1 MSLPLATSTWD
12 DEEYD
17 AIQRVIKSD
26 RFSMGPEVE
35 QFEKEFASFFGSK
48 YAIMSNSGSSA
59 NLLAVAGMIYAKGI
73 DLKPGDEVLVPAVS
87 WSTTYFPV
95 HQYGLTM
102 RFVDINEET
111 LNIDLD
117 AVEEAITEK
126 TKLIFAVNLLGNSVD
141 YHRLLEIADKNNLH
155 VIEDNCESLGATI
168 SGKQAGTFGLAGT
181 FSCFFSHHIST
192 MEGGITVTDD
202 EELYHVMLSLR
213 AHGWTRNLPQE
224 NHVIE
229 KSNDPFMESFRF
241 VLPGYNL
248 RPLEMSGAIGQAQ
261 LRKVDDIIA
270 GRRRNAVTFQNL
282 MKEIPEIMIQ
292 REIGESSWFG
302 FSIVLPEWCDR
313 APVLDIL
320 REAGIET
327 RPIVAGNFT
336 LNPVI
341 EYLDHSI
348 HGPLNAAN
356 KIHEQ
361 GFFVGNHHY
370 DISEQLGHFANL
382 LKTCL
387 DDQRQ

>member
-12 DEEYD
+12 HEEYD
-17 AIQRVIKSD
+17 AIQRVIESD

-35 QFEKEFASFFGSK
+35 KFEKQFASFFGAK
-48 YAIMSNSGSSA
+48 YALMSNSGSSA
-59 NLLAVAGMIYAKGI
+59 NLLAVAGMIYSKGI

-117 AVEEAITEK
+117 AVEAAITEK

-141 YHRLLEIADKNNLH
+141 YHRLLEIAEKNNLY

-168 SGKQAGTFGLAGT
+168 DGKQAGTFGLAGT

-192 MEGGITVTDD
+192 MEGGVTVTDD

-224 NHVIE
+224 NHVVE
-229 KSNDPFMESFRF
+229 KSDDPFMESFRF

-261 LRKVDDIIA
+261 LRKVDEIIS
-270 GRRRNAVTFQNL
+270 GRRKNAVTFQNV

-302 FSIVLPEWCDR
+302 FSIVLPDWCKR
-313 APVLDIL
+313 APVLDAL

-341 EYLDHSI
+341 EHLDHSI
-348 HGPLNAAN
+348 HGPLDAAN

-370 DISEQLGHFANL
+370 DITQQLTQFASL
-382 LKTCL
+382 LKSCL
-387 DDQRQ
+387 DHQRQ

>member
-1 MSLPLATSTWD
+1 MSLPLATSTWNH
-12 DEEYD
+12 EEYD
-17 AIQRVIKSD
+17 AIQRVIESD

-35 QFEKEFASFFGSK
+35 KFEKEFASFFGSK
-48 YAIMSNSGSSA
+48 YALMSNSGSSA

-117 AVEEAITEK
+117 AVEAAITEK

-168 SGKQAGTFGLAGT
+168 AGKQAGTFGLAGT

-224 NHVIE
+224 NHVVE

-261 LRKVDDIIA
+261 LRKVDDIIS
-270 GRRRNAVTFQNL
+270 GRRKNAVTFQNL
-282 MKEIPEIMIQ
+282 MKEVPEIMIQ
-292 REIGESSWFG
+292 REVGESSWFG
-302 FSIVLPEWCDR
+302 FSIVLPDWCKR
-313 APVLDIL
+313 APVLDVL

-341 EYLDHSI
+341 EHLNHSI
-348 HGPLNAAN
+348 HGPLDAAN

-370 DISEQLGHFANL
+370 DISQQLGQFANL
-382 LKTCL
+382 LKSCL

>member
-1 MSLPLATSTWD
+1 
-12 DEEYD
+12 
-17 AIQRVIKSD
+17 
-26 RFSMGPEVE
+26 
-35 QFEKEFASFFGSK
+35 
-48 YAIMSNSGSSA
+48 MSNSGSSA
-59 NLLAVAGMIYAKGI
+59 NLLAVAGMIYSKGI

-117 AVEEAITEK
+117 AVEAAITEK
-126 TKLIFAVNLLGNSVD
+126 TKLIFAVNLLGSSVD
-141 YHRLLEIADKNNLH
+141 YHRLLEIAERNNLH

-168 SGKQAGTFGLAGT
+168 AGKQAGTFGLAGT

-192 MEGGITVTDD
+192 MEGGITLTDD

-224 NHVIE
+224 NHVVE

-270 GRRRNAVTFQNL
+270 GRRKNAVTFQNL
-282 MKEIPEIMIQ
+282 MKEVPEIMIQ
-292 REIGESSWFG
+292 REVGESSWFG
-302 FSIVLPEWCDR
+302 FSIVLPDWCER
-313 APVLDIL
+313 APVLDVL

-341 EYLDHSI
+341 EHLNHSI
-348 HGPLNAAN
+348 HGSLDAAN
-356 KIHEQ
+356 KIHEK

-370 DISEQLGHFANL
+370 DISQQLGQFANL
-382 LKTCL
+382 LKSCL

>member
-12 DEEYD
+12 HEEYD
-17 AIQRVIKSD
+17 AIQRVIESD

-35 QFEKEFASFFGSK
+35 KFEKQFASFFGAK
-48 YAIMSNSGSSA
+48 YALMSNSGSSA
-59 NLLAVAGMIYAKGI
+59 NLLAVAGMIYSKGI

-117 AVEEAITEK
+117 AVEAAITEK

-141 YHRLLEIADKNNLH
+141 YHRLLEIAEKNNLY

-168 SGKQAGTFGLAGT
+168 DGKQAGTFGLAGT
-181 FSCFFSHHIST
+181 FSCSFSHHIST
-192 MEGGITVTDD
+192 MEGGVTVTDD

-224 NHVIE
+224 NHVVE
-229 KSNDPFMESFRF
+229 KSDDPFMESFRF

-261 LRKVDDIIA
+261 LRKVDEIIS
-270 GRRRNAVTFQNL
+270 GRRKNAVTFQNV
-282 MKEIPEIMIQ
+282 MKEVPEIMIQ

-302 FSIVLPEWCDR
+302 FSIVLPDWCKR
-313 APVLDIL
+313 APVLDAL

-341 EYLDHSI
+341 EHLDHSI
-348 HGPLNAAN
+348 HGPLDAAN

-370 DISEQLGHFANL
+370 DITQQLTQFASL
-382 LKTCL
+382 LKSCL
-387 DDQRQ
+387 DHQRQ

>member
-1 MSLPLATSTWD
+1 
-12 DEEYD
+12 
-17 AIQRVIKSD
+17 
-26 RFSMGPEVE
+26 
-35 QFEKEFASFFGSK
+35 
-48 YAIMSNSGSSA
+48 
-59 NLLAVAGMIYAKGI
+59 
-73 DLKPGDEVLVPAVS
+73 
-87 WSTTYFPV
+87 
-95 HQYGLTM
+95 
-102 RFVDINEET
+102 
-111 LNIDLD
+111 
-117 AVEEAITEK
+117 
-126 TKLIFAVNLLGNSVD
+126 
-141 YHRLLEIADKNNLH
+141 
-155 VIEDNCESLGATI
+155 
-168 SGKQAGTFGLAGT
+168 
-181 FSCFFSHHIST
+181 

-313 APVLDIL
+313 APVLDVL

-348 HGPLNAAN
+348 HGPLDAAN

>member
-12 DEEYD
+12 HEEYD
-17 AIQRVIKSD
+17 AIQRVITSD

-35 QFEKEFASFFGSK
+35 KFEKEFASFFGSK
-48 YAIMSNSGSSA
+48 YALMSNSGSSA

-117 AVEEAITEK
+117 AVEAAITEK
-126 TKLIFAVNLLGNSVD
+126 TKLIFAVNLLGNCVD
-141 YHRLLEIADKNNLH
+141 YHRLLEIAEKNNLY

-168 SGKQAGTFGLAGT
+168 AGKQAGTFGLAGT

-192 MEGGITVTDD
+192 MEGGITLTDD

-224 NHVIE
+224 NHVVE

-261 LRKVDDIIA
+261 LRKVEDIIT
-270 GRRRNAVTFQNL
+270 GRRKNAVTFQNL
-282 MKEIPEIMIQ
+282 MKEVPEIMIQ

-302 FSIVLPEWCDR
+302 FSIVLPDWCER
-313 APVLDIL
+313 APVLDAL
-320 REAGIET
+320 KDAGIET

-348 HGPLNAAN
+348 HGPLEAAN

-370 DISEQLGHFANL
+370 DISQQLAEFANL
-382 LKTCL
+382 LKSCL

>member
-1 MSLPLATSTWD
+1 MSLPLATSTWNH
-12 DEEYD
+12 EEYD
-17 AIQRVIKSD
+17 AIQRVIESD

-35 QFEKEFASFFGSK
+35 KFEKEFASFFGSK
-48 YAIMSNSGSSA
+48 YALMSNSGSSA

-117 AVEEAITEK
+117 AVEAAITEK

-168 SGKQAGTFGLAGT
+168 AGKQAGTFGLAGT

-224 NHVIE
+224 NHVVE

-261 LRKVDDIIA
+261 LRKVDDIIS
-270 GRRRNAVTFQNL
+270 GRRKNAVTFQNL
-282 MKEIPEIMIQ
+282 MKEVPEIMIQ
-292 REIGESSWFG
+292 REVGESSWFG
-302 FSIVLPEWCDR
+302 FSIVLPDWCKR
-313 APVLDIL
+313 APVLDAL

-341 EYLDHSI
+341 EHLNHSI
-348 HGPLNAAN
+348 HGPLDAAN

-370 DISEQLGHFANL
+370 DISQQLGQFANL
-382 LKTCL
+382 LKSCL